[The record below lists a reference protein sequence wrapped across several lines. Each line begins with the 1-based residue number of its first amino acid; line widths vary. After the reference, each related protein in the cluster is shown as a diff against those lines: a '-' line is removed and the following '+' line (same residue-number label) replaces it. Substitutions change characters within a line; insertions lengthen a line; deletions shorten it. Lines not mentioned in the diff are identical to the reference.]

1 MAGEWRRLLVADF
14 AISLMWV
21 WSNEMMKIFVK
32 RVLGNGAS
40 QLEGDILRIALSLL
54 NMFVFAYASNA
65 TNGSSYN
72 PLTVLATAI
81 SGDFSNFLFTAG
93 ARIPAQVVGSV
104 YGVRL
109 ILSTFPGSRDPH
121 LKVDMA
127 KGALT
132 EGLLAF
138 AIVMITLVLSREIGG
153 DFFMKTWISSVSKST
168 LHILG
173 ADLTGGC
180 MNPAS
185 AMGWAFAT
193 KQYVTKEHLI
203 VYWLAPVE
211 ATLAAVW
218 LFGILFGTKKDVQSD
233 VKKAPSPQ
241 RKSEKSD

>member
-1 MAGEWRRLLVADF
+1 M
-14 AISLMWV
+14 
-21 WSNEMMKIFVK
+21 
-32 RVLGNGAS
+32 
-40 QLEGDILRIALSLL
+40 
-54 NMFVFAYASNA
+54 
-65 TNGSSYN
+65 
-72 PLTVLATAI
+72 
-81 SGDFSNFLFTAG
+81 
-93 ARIPAQVVGSV
+93 VGSV

-185 AMGWAFAT
+185 VCISFVLSVISLVSTQAAF
-193 KQYVTKEHLI
+193 YIHLLTQDI
-203 VYWLAPVE
+203 N
-211 ATLAAVW
+211 
-218 LFGILFGTKKDVQSD
+218 
-233 VKKAPSPQ
+233 
-241 RKSEKSD
+241 